1 MARKDALLRIYKRL
15 AARREVLQTLLST
28 GASTDQVDVG
38 DLGDVASES
47 ERKEMRSHLASI
59 ESRELQSVERAMEMI
74 RDGEYGMCEA
84 CTKPIPVARLN
95 ALPFSVRCV
104 DCQRGD
110 DEIVRERGGEMNW
123 EQACDYECRFSE
135 QEFTLKDFDVER

>member
-1 MARKDALLRIYKRL
+1 MALKDALLRIYKRL

-59 ESRELQSVERAMEMI
+59 ESRELQSIERAMEMI
-74 RDGEYGMCEA
+74 RDG
-84 CTKPIPVARLN
+84 
-95 ALPFSVRCV
+95 
-104 DCQRGD
+104 
-110 DEIVRERGGEMNW
+110 
-123 EQACDYECRFSE
+123 
-135 QEFTLKDFDVER
+135 